1 MTGKNSPI
9 VIRGARLIDGNGGK
23 PIDDATIIIEGT
35 RFSRVV
41 AGKADFPKE
50 ARVIEASGKT
60 VLPGLIDNH
69 VHYRDLLGKLFLA
82 HGVTSVRDLGNP
94 LDWIL
99 AQRDAVSQGKIRG
112 PGIFCTGGGFYS
124 KATAAH
130 HQVPANPADA
140 KAMIQEL
147 ISHGVDYAQIH
158 LGV

>member
-1 MTGKNSPI
+1 MAGENSPI
-9 VIRGARLIDGNGGK
+9 VIRGARLIDGNGGQ

-69 VHYRDLLGKLFLA
+69 VHYRDLLGEFFVA

-99 AQRDAVSQGKIRG
+99 AQRDAVSHGKIAG
-112 PGIFCTGGGFYS
+112 PRIFCTGGGFYS

-140 KAMIQEL
+140 KTMMQEL
-147 ISHGVDYAQIH
+147 IRQGVGRIRRH
-158 LGV
+158 LM